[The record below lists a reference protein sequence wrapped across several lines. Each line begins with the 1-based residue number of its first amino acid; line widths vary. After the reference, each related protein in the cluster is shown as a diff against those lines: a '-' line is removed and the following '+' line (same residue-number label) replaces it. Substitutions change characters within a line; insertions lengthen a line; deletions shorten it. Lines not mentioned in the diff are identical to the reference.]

1 MKSTHKYFPVNDAQR
16 AWGLYATCAGHSAT
30 KPGNEFPSRS
40 HPDEYYFT
48 WEKGRILHEW
58 QIAFVERGSGI
69 VEFRHRKFAVREG
82 SLIVFPPR
90 CWHRFCP
97 DADTGWTTLWIGF
110 GGDLADRL
118 VGGAGFNP
126 QGDVRDVPANCQLHA
141 LLADLVSDILGS
153 TRVGV
158 YSAAARIPALV
169 AALMESLDA
178 EKQDSAASDMIHRA
192 QEYML
197 EHCGETIDFEALA
210 ASLGMTYRSFRYM
223 FAKETATSPL
233 QYQLNVKLV
242 RAKNLLK
249 SSDMPIAE
257 IAETLGFNSTW
268 YFSHFFRKHTS
279 TSAAEYRAAHAQMRG
294 QGQGR

>member
-16 AWGLYATCAGHSAT
+16 SWGLFATCIGHST
-30 KPGNEFPSRS
+30 TEPGDEFPSRV

-126 QGDVRDVPANCQLHA
+126 RGDVRDVPASCRFHA
-141 LLADLVSDILGS
+141 LLADLVFDILES

-158 YSAAARIPALV
+158 YSAAARIPAVV
-169 AALMESLDA
+169 AALVEGDA
-178 EKQDSAASDMIHRA
+178 SDKPAVAASDLMHRA
-192 QEYML
+192 QEHML
-197 EHCGETIDFEALA
+197 EHCGEAIDFVKLA
-210 ASLGMTYRSFRYM
+210 ASLGMSYRSFRYL
-223 FAKETATSPL
+223 FTKTTGKSPL
-233 QYQLNVKLV
+233 QYQLGVKLA
-242 RAKNLLK
+242 RAKALLR
-249 SSDMPIAE
+249 SSEMPVAE
-257 IAETLGFNSTW
+257 IAETLGFNSSW
-268 YFSHFFRKHTS
+268 YFSHFFRRQTGAS
-279 TSAAEYRAAHAQMRG
+279 PADYRRG
-294 QGQGR
+294 PPHSP

>member
-16 AWGLYATCAGHSAT
+16 AWGLYATCAGHST
-30 KPGNEFPSRS
+30 TEPGDEFPSRA
-40 HPDEYYFT
+40 HPDEYYFM
-48 WEKGRILHEW
+48 WDNGRVLHEW
-58 QIAFVERGSGI
+58 QIVLVESGGGT
-69 VEFRHRKFAVREG
+69 VEFRRRKFSVRKG
-82 SLIVFPPR
+82 SLIVLPPG
-90 CWHRFCP
+90 CWHRYRP
-97 DADTGWTTLWIGF
+97 NADTGWTTLWIGF

-126 QGDVRDVPANCQLHA
+126 RGDVRDVPASCRFHA
-141 LLADLVSDILGS
+141 LLADLVSDILES

-158 YSAAARIPALV
+158 YSAAARIPAVV
-169 AALMESLDA
+169 AALMDGGDA
-178 EKQDSAASDMIHRA
+178 EEPDSAASDAIHRA
-192 QEYML
+192 QEFML

-223 FAKETATSPL
+223 FAKETGTSPL

-268 YFSHFFRKHTS
+268 YFSHFFTKVTGSSPR
-279 TSAAEYRAAHAQMRG
+279 AYRSK
-294 QGQGR
+294 